1 MATFDQLPAEQ
12 KAIIELVV
20 SRGRSYDA
28 LADALGIT
36 AARVRELAREALV
49 ELSPRSAARVD
60 DDRVS
65 QVADYV
71 LGQQSSAEASATK
84 AHLGRSEASR
94 SWAVSLL
101 DALDEMYADGAMPEI
116 PEPGDEPEERPA
128 RRRDRERDR
137 EPLRRERAREREPVR
152 KRERERPR
160 RAAGPLSPEA
170 ASAVRNRRIASA
182 LAGLVIA
189 AAVVIGLIALLG
201 GDDDGKKKA
210 SRPVQPRIVG
220 QLLLNPINRGGKDQ
234 GIAIVAE
241 RNKERD
247 LIVQARLTPTKQGQ
261 AYEVWLFNSPKDAVS
276 IGAQVTDQQGNYQGA
291 GKLPAALSR
300 YKFIDVSLE
309 KIDNNAEHSGN
320 SVLRGA
326 IANMV
331 TPEQAAQAQQQQGG
345 TGPTGPTGP

>member
-36 AARVRELAREALV
+36 PARVRELARDALV

-60 DDRVS
+60 DDRQG

-71 LGQQSSAEASATK
+71 LGQQSGAEAGATK
-84 AHLGRSEASR
+84 AHLSRSEPSR
-94 SWAVSLL
+94 AWAVSLL
-101 DALDEMYADGAMPEI
+101 DALDDMYAKGAAPEI
-116 PEPGDEPEERPA
+116 PEAGAEREERP
-128 RRRDRERDR
+128 RRRERERDR
-137 EPLRRERAREREPVR
+137 EPLRRERERD
-152 KRERERPR
+152 RPR
-160 RAAGPLSPEA
+160 RDTLTPDAAT
-170 ASAVRNRRIASA
+170 AVRNRRIAGG
-182 LAGLVIA
+182 LGGLVIL
-189 AAVVIGLIALLG
+189 AAVVIGLIALIGG
-201 GDDDGKKKA
+201 GDTKKKKA
-210 SRPVQPRIVG
+210 ASPVQPKIVG
-220 QLLLNPINRGGKDQ
+220 QLLLQPLQKGSKAQ

-247 LIVQARLTPTKQGQ
+247 LIVQARLTPTKQGE

-291 GKLPAALSR
+291 GKLPASLSR
-300 YKFIDVSLE
+300 FRFIDVSLE
-309 KIDNNAEHSGN
+309 KIDNNAAHSGH

-326 IANMV
+326 LADM
-331 TPEQAAQAQQQQGG
+331 QAPQAVQPGATG
-345 TGPTGPTGP
+345 PSGPTGP